1 MGPEAPVRQG
11 RLSTEA
17 REARWRDCGGLVT
30 CPDAQTELGRVQ
42 VHHIVPQ
49 EPVQHVHDHR
59 LEHHLPQPR
68 WTRRSFFLSLP
79 SRAPLTRLLGSPAPG
94 RLRPW
99 CHQRRTRSP
108 TTSPMRGGGGSS
120 RYACAA
126 RDPGLGGARG
136 PRESYGGCAAASP
149 ALALVGR
156 SADPFSPRPRL
167 LPHRQATGL
176 VPGVARH
183 F

>member
-1 MGPEAPVRQG
+1 MTPNESAAGGRVGPEAPVRQG

-126 RDPGLGGARG
+126 RDPGLGGTRG
-136 PRESYGGCAAASP
+136 RRES
-149 ALALVGR
+149 
-156 SADPFSPRPRL
+156 
-167 LPHRQATGL
+167 
-176 VPGVARH
+176 
-183 F
+183 